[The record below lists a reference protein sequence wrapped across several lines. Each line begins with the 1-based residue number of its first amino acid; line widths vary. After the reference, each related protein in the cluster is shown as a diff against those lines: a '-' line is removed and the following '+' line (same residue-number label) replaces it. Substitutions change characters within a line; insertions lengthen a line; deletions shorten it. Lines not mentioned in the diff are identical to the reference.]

1 MSENIYAQLVDNIEK
16 AVLELSQIEKSKES
30 ISIDVKALS
39 ENRLKLEAL
48 NKELKIS
55 LDSQKLDLA
64 KNKSNFEKQ
73 IEDSNVILQGK
84 QLKVSEFEKS
94 LNLRQEKLDA
104 QEKELKESKQLIDDE
119 ILKAK
124 NDNLL
129 KSESLKKVFEKLR
142 K

>member
-39 ENRLKLEAL
+39 ENRIKLEAL

-64 KNKSNFEKQ
+64 KNKANFEKQ

-84 QLKVSEFEKS
+84 QLKISEFEKS
-94 LNLRQEKLDA
+94 LNLRQEKLDT

-124 NDNLL
+124 NENLL
-129 KSESLKKVFEKLR
+129 KSESLKKVLEKLR

>member
-94 LNLRQEKLDA
+94 LNLRQEKLDT
-104 QEKELKESKQLIDDE
+104 QEKELKELKQLVDDE

-124 NDNLL
+124 NENLL
-129 KSESLKKVFEKLR
+129 KSESLKKVLEKLR